1 MIVCASALV
10 TEQFRDQR
18 IVEEGI
24 TVRARA
30 STQRPLLSYWTLLV
44 TYCKPQ
50 WPGVMLL
57 AALLFGSISLEIIN
71 PQLIRAFIDS
81 AIAGSSLQSLLLTGL
96 IFLGA
101 SLAQQAIGVGT
112 TYMSEQVG
120 WIATNQLRS
129 DVTRHCLQLDLAFHH
144 AHTPGEMIER
154 LDGDLT
160 ILSNFFSEFILRLL
174 GSGLLLLGILLALFH
189 EDWRVGLVLT
199 GFSLGT
205 LFLLN
210 RFRSLASPHWLAGRQ
225 ASAALFSLLEEY
237 LSGLND
243 LRANGASQYSLRR
256 LHQALRE
263 HVLKRRRARMT
274 SEVILTASAALLALG
289 YVGALA
295 LGAALFEGNQITLGA
310 VYLIG
315 YYISLLLDQLRQISL
330 QIDNLQQAAASIER
344 VRALYQTTSTIQD
357 GPGAALPPGA
367 LAVEFQQVSFGYEPE
382 HLVLQ
387 DISFRLEPG
396 RILGVLGRT
405 GSGKTT
411 IARLLSRL
419 YDPAIGSVLLGG
431 IDAREAHLADLW
443 QHVGLV
449 TQDVQLF
456 QATLRDNLTFFDR
469 SIPDTQII
477 AALRLLGLSDW
488 YAALPAGLE
497 SEIGSGGAG
506 LSAGEAQLLAFAR
519 VFLKNPGLVI
529 LDEASAHLDP
539 ATERRIDQ
547 AIGQLLQQRTGL
559 IIAHRLAT
567 VQRADDIL
575 ILEQGRIV
583 EYGSREQLAHNPTS
597 RFYQLLRVGEK
608 EARV

>member
-1 MIVCASALV
+1 MRIKASP
-10 TEQFRDQR
+10 QP
-18 IVEEGI
+18 
-24 TVRARA
+24 
-30 STQRPLLSYWTLLV
+30 PLLSYWTLLT
-44 TYCKPQ
+44 TYLKPQ
-50 WPGVMLL
+50 RPGVMLL
-57 AALLFGSISLEIIN
+57 AALLFGSIGLEIIN
-71 PQLIRAFIDS
+71 PQLIRVFIDS
-81 AIAGSSLQSLLLTGL
+81 ATAGNSLQSLLLTGL

-101 SLAQQAIGVGT
+101 SLAQQAIGVGA
-112 TYMSEQVG
+112 TYMSEQIG
-120 WIATNQLRS
+120 WVTTNQLRS
-129 DVTRHCLQLDLAFHH
+129 DLTHHCLQLDLAFHH

-174 GSGLLLLGILLALFH
+174 GSGLLLFGILLALFH
-189 EDWRVGLVLT
+189 EDWRVGLAFT
-199 GFSLGT
+199 GFSLGA
-205 LFLLN
+205 LFVLN
-210 RFRSLASPHWLAGRQ
+210 HFRGRASPHWLAGRQ
-225 ASAALFSLLEEY
+225 ASATLFSFLEEQ

-243 LRANGASQYSLRR
+243 LRANGASGYSLRR
-256 LHQALRE
+256 LHQALRT
-263 HVLKRRRARMT
+263 HVLQRRGARMF
-274 SEVILTASAALLALG
+274 SEAISSISSTLLALG

-295 LGAALFEGNQITLGA
+295 LGAALFEGSQITLGA

-330 QIDNLQQAAASIER
+330 QIDDLQQATASIER
-344 VRALYQTTSTIQD
+344 VRAFYQTTSAIQD

-367 LAVEFQQVSFGYEPE
+367 LAVEFQQVSFGYESE

-396 RILGVLGRT
+396 KVLGLLGHT

-419 YDPAIGSVLLGG
+419 YDPILGTVRLGG
-431 IDAREAHLADLW
+431 IDVRDAHLADLW
-443 QHVGLV
+443 QHIGLV
-449 TQDVQLF
+449 TQDVQIF

-477 AALRLLGLSDW
+477 AALRLLDLSDW
-488 YAALPAGLE
+488 YATLPAGLE

-529 LDEASAHLDP
+529 LDEASARLDP

-547 AIGQLLQQRTGL
+547 AIEQLLQQRTGL
-559 IIAHRLAT
+559 IIAHRLTT